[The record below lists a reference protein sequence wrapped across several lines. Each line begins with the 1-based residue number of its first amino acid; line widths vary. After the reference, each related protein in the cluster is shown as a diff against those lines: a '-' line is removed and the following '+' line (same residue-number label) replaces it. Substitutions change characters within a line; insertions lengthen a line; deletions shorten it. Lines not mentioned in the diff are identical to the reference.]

1 MILKLEEVKNNEFLE
16 KNNGIYKFFVNE
28 ESLTK
33 FKNVLEF
40 DKLSNEFIEATI
52 YKDSF
57 YYCAYVGSCNR
68 AKGFLGR
75 VAGNHLKGPAE
86 NSTLRRTLIALLE
99 CSDDEITNFIN
110 DDTKCFFEILPVDNL
125 NLILDFEEK
134 MINASFR
141 ILNLD
146 ENDFYKKE
154 EYKENKD
161 KFSELRE
168 KQKSKNKGESGDMD
182 DFYIECDLT
191 EALDNSLK
199 DKEYLEVNGPTGTG
213 KTAIVNSWLRHNKD
227 KINSFYLDGATLKD
241 VKGELFYSGSLILS
255 GQLFSSEE
263 IDRLS
268 SLPNLVVVVDN
279 HHLAS
284 SNVKQHIQLLSYG
297 YLVDQREKEKP
308 FKKLDNLEFVCVIN
322 TTKY

>member
-1 MILKLEEVKNNEFLE
+1 MILKLEEVKDNDFLE
-16 KNNGIYKFFVNE
+16 KNNGVYKFFVNE
-28 ESLTK
+28 ELLIK

-40 DKLSNEFIEATI
+40 DNSINEYIEATI
-52 YKDSF
+52 YKDTF
-57 YYCAYVGSCNR
+57 YYCVYVGKCNR
-68 AKGFLGR
+68 EKGFLGR
-75 VAGNHLKGPAE
+75 VAGDHMEGPAKY
-86 NSTLRRTLIALLE
+86 STLRRTLIALLE
-99 CSDDEITNFIN
+99 CSDDEITNFIS
-110 DDTKCFFEILPVDNL
+110 DDTQCFFEILPVSNL
-125 NLILDFEEK
+125 NLILDFEKK

-154 EYKENKD
+154 EYKKNKN
-161 KFSELRE
+161 KFSKLRN
-168 KQKSKNKGESGDMD
+168 KQKSKNESDDSD
-182 DFYIECDLT
+182 DFYIESDLT

-199 DKEYLEVNGPTGTG
+199 NKEYLEVNGPTGTG

-227 KINSFYLDGATLKD
+227 KINSFYLDGAILKD
-241 VKGELFYSGSLILS
+241 VEGELFFSGSLILS
-255 GQLFSSEE
+255 GQLFSSDE
-263 IDRLS
+263 IDRLA

-284 SNVKQHIQLLSYG
+284 SNVRQHIKLLRSG
-297 YLVDQREKEKP
+297 YVIDQRNKEKP